1 MLKISRESEINLV
14 NVLIDNDIISGKDL
28 IDIKKISTENNKSQ
42 IDAIFELKLTDEQKI
57 IDLLIKEQNLE
68 TVDLKKVEVTDEIKT
83 VLPSNYIKVNFV
95 APFKIDNKTLHI
107 AIPDSSKLGLMRNL
121 KAITKKNIELHAAK
135 ITDISEFI
143 EKLSSETDE
152 VTIASIR
159 DENRKRIKTFES
171 DLGDAGEVLEK
182 APEED
187 IEAIENESEVIKFS
201 TAVVAEAIKMG
212 VSDIHIEPYRFS
224 SRVRYR
230 LDGMLQEQEQ
240 YKQFLHDNY
249 GAVVTRIKIMGKLD
263 IAERRLPQDGAI
275 NFKIENKVVDLRLS
289 ILPTA
294 NNERIVMRILN
305 KDAGDIKLEQLN
317 FEEQDLKNLRKAIHS
332 TQGLILVT
340 GPTGSGKSTTLYSI
354 LKEVSKPHL
363 NILTA
368 EDPVEYELDGVGQ
381 VQIKDHIGLT
391 FASALRSFLRQDP
404 EIILVGEM
412 RDKETV
418 DIGLKAALTGHLV
431 FSTLH
436 TNDAPST
443 ITRLQN
449 MGTPDYLISAAT
461 QLVVAQ
467 RLARKNCKD
476 CRVPDDD
483 VNPKVL
489 QDLGFSAEQASR
501 VKAIKGKG
509 CAKCSNTGYK
519 GRQGIYEILVVSKP
533 LKEAILR
540 QATTPELREI
550 GIKEGFQTMKDMGR
564 RLIASGELN
573 FREYES
579 SFRRIRMEAFTYKGI
594 SDGKYV
600 TGDIEALNLDEAS
613 HLLKEKKI
621 IITNIVKT
629 KKKAG
634 EKKKS
639 SGSSLFGRSKKVK
652 IEDILIFSKQFAT
665 MVKAGLPILQVLA
678 MLRDQMESQG
688 IKDIIEDIR
697 KSLEGGVN
705 LSKCFEKYPQHFD
718 NVYVTWSKAGE
729 ARG

>member
-28 IDIKKISTENNKSQ
+28 INIKKISSENNSSQ

-68 TVDLKKVEVTDEIKT
+68 TVDLKKVEVDQDIKT

-95 APFKIDNKTLHI
+95 APFKIDGKTLHI

-135 ITDISEFI
+135 ISEISEFI
-143 EKLSSETDE
+143 ERLSSETDE

-159 DENRKRIKTFES
+159 DENRKKIKTFES
-171 DLGDAGEVLEK
+171 DLGEAGEVLEK

-230 LDGMLQEQEQ
+230 LDGMLSEQEQ

-249 GAVVTRIKIMGKLD
+249 GAVVTRFKIMGKLD

-275 NFKIENKVVDLRLS
+275 NFKIDNKVVDLRLS

-294 NNERIVMRILN
+294 SNERIVMRILN

-317 FEEQDLKNLRKAIHS
+317 FEEQDLKNLRKAINS

-354 LKEVSKPHL
+354 LKEVSRPHL

-368 EDPVEYELDGVGQ
+368 EDPVEYDLEGVGQ
-381 VQIKDHIGLT
+381 VQIKDDIGLT

-449 MGTPDYLISAAT
+449 MGTPDYLISAAC

-467 RLARKNCKD
+467 RLARKNCKE

-483 VNPKVL
+483 VTPKVL
-489 QDLGFSAEQASR
+489 QDLGFTAELASR
-501 VKAIKGKG
+501 VKAVKGKG
-509 CAKCSNTGYK
+509 CPKCNNTGYK
-519 GRQGIYEILVVSKP
+519 GRQGIYEILVVTKP

-550 GIKEGFQTMKDMGR
+550 GVKEGFQTMQDMGR

-573 FREYES
+573 FREYERVLS
-579 SFRRIRMEAFTYKGI
+579 
-594 SDGKYV
+594 
-600 TGDIEALNLDEAS
+600 
-613 HLLKEKKI
+613 
-621 IITNIVKT
+621 
-629 KKKAG
+629 G
-634 EKKKS
+634 E
-639 SGSSLFGRSKKVK
+639 
-652 IEDILIFSKQFAT
+652 
-665 MVKAGLPILQVLA
+665 
-678 MLRDQMESQG
+678 
-688 IKDIIEDIR
+688 
-697 KSLEGGVN
+697 
-705 LSKCFEKYPQHFD
+705 
-718 NVYVTWSKAGE
+718 
-729 ARG
+729 

>member
-1 MLKISRESEINLV
+1 MLKISRESEINLI

-28 IDIKKISTENNKSQ
+28 PNIKKVSTEKNKSQ
-42 IDAIFELKLTDEQKI
+42 IDAVFELKLTDENKI
-57 IDLLIKEQNLE
+57 LDVLVKEQSLDTIDLS
-68 TVDLKKVEVTDEIKT
+68 KVQITDEIKS
-83 VLPSNYIKVNFV
+83 VLPSNYINVNFV
-95 APFKIDNKTLHI
+95 APFKVEGKVLHI
-107 AIPDSSKLGLMRNL
+107 AISDSSKLGLMRNL
-121 KAITKKNIELHAAK
+121 KAITKKDIELHGAK
-135 ITDISEFI
+135 VSQISEFI
-143 EKLSSETDE
+143 QKLQNESGDVTTETIRKEKREKT
-152 VTIASIR
+152 
-159 DENRKRIKTFES
+159 KTFDSE
-171 DLGDAGEVLEK
+171 LGEAGEVLDK
-182 APEED
+182 KPEED
-187 IEAIENESEVIKFS
+187 VEAIENESEVIKFS
-201 TAVVAEAIKMG
+201 TAVVADAIKLG

-230 LDGMLQEQEQ
+230 LDGMLQEQEE

-249 GAVVTRIKIMGKLD
+249 GAVVTRFKIMGKLD

-275 NFKIENKVVDLRLS
+275 NFKIDGKVVDLRLS
-289 ILPTA
+289 VLPTA

-305 KDAGDIKLEQLN
+305 KDAGDITLEQLN
-317 FEEQDLKNLRKAIHS
+317 FEDVDLKNLRKAIHS

-381 VQIKDHIGLT
+381 VQIKDDIGLS

-461 QLVVAQ
+461 QMVLAQ
-467 RLARKNCKD
+467 RLARRNCKD

-483 VNPKVL
+483 VTPKVL
-489 QDLGFSAEQASR
+489 TDLGFSPEKASR

-509 CAKCSNTGYK
+509 CPKCKNTGYK
-519 GRQGIYEILVVSKP
+519 GRQGIYEIMVISKP
-533 LKEAILR
+533 IKEAILR

-550 GIKEGFQTMKDMGR
+550 AVKEGFQTMQDMGR
-564 RLIASGELN
+564 RMIANGDLN
-573 FREYES
+573 FREFERVLS
-579 SFRRIRMEAFTYKGI
+579 S
-594 SDGKYV
+594 
-600 TGDIEALNLDEAS
+600 
-613 HLLKEKKI
+613 
-621 IITNIVKT
+621 
-629 KKKAG
+629 
-634 EKKKS
+634 
-639 SGSSLFGRSKKVK
+639 
-652 IEDILIFSKQFAT
+652 
-665 MVKAGLPILQVLA
+665 
-678 MLRDQMESQG
+678 
-688 IKDIIEDIR
+688 
-697 KSLEGGVN
+697 
-705 LSKCFEKYPQHFD
+705 
-718 NVYVTWSKAGE
+718 
-729 ARG
+729 

>member
-28 IDIKKISTENNKSQ
+28 INIKKVSSESNKSQ
-42 IDAIFELKLTDEQKI
+42 IDAIFELKLTDEKKI

-68 TVDLKKVEVTDEIKT
+68 TVDLKKVEVTDDIKT

-95 APFKIDNKTLHI
+95 APFKIDGKTLHI
-107 AIPDSSKLGLMRNL
+107 AISDSSKLGLMRNL

-135 ITDISEFI
+135 VSDISEFI
-143 EKLSSETDE
+143 EKLSSDSDE

-159 DENRKRIKTFES
+159 DENRKKIKTFDS
-171 DLGDAGEVLEK
+171 DLGEAGEVLEK

-212 VSDIHIEPYRFS
+212 VSDIHIEPYRFT

-230 LDGMLQEQEQ
+230 LDGMLSEQEQ

-249 GAVVTRIKIMGKLD
+249 GAVVTRFKIMGKLD

-275 NFKIENKVVDLRLS
+275 NFKIDNKVVDLRLS

-294 NNERIVMRILN
+294 SNERIVMRILN

-317 FEEQDLKNLRKAIHS
+317 FEEQDLKNLRKAINS

-354 LKEVSKPHL
+354 LKEVSRPHL

-368 EDPVEYELDGVGQ
+368 EDPVEYDLEGVGQ
-381 VQIKDHIGLT
+381 VQIKDDIGLT

-449 MGTPDYLISAAT
+449 MGTPDYLISAAC

-467 RLARKNCKD
+467 RLARKNCKE

-483 VNPKVL
+483 VTPKVL
-489 QDLGFSAEQASR
+489 QDLGFTAELASR
-501 VKAIKGKG
+501 VKALKGKG
-509 CAKCSNTGYK
+509 CGKCNNTGYK
-519 GRQGIYEILVVSKP
+519 GRQGIYEILVVTKP

-550 GIKEGFQTMKDMGR
+550 GVKEGFQTMQDMGR

-573 FREYES
+573 FREFERVLS
-579 SFRRIRMEAFTYKGI
+579 
-594 SDGKYV
+594 
-600 TGDIEALNLDEAS
+600 
-613 HLLKEKKI
+613 
-621 IITNIVKT
+621 
-629 KKKAG
+629 G
-634 EKKKS
+634 E
-639 SGSSLFGRSKKVK
+639 
-652 IEDILIFSKQFAT
+652 
-665 MVKAGLPILQVLA
+665 
-678 MLRDQMESQG
+678 
-688 IKDIIEDIR
+688 
-697 KSLEGGVN
+697 
-705 LSKCFEKYPQHFD
+705 
-718 NVYVTWSKAGE
+718 
-729 ARG
+729 

>member
-1 MLKISRESEINLV
+1 MTAVR
-14 NVLIDNDIISGKDL
+14 DNDVISGKDL
-28 IDIKKISTENNKSQ
+28 INIKKKSSEGNKSQ
-42 IDAIFELKLTDEQKI
+42 IEAVFDLKLTDEKKI
-57 IDLLIKEQNLE
+57 LDILVKEQNLE
-68 TVDLKKVEVTDEIKT
+68 IIDLKKVEVSPDIKS

-95 APFKIDNKTLHI
+95 APFKMEGKTLHI
-107 AIPDSSKLGLMRNL
+107 AIPDSSKLALMRNL
-121 KAITKKNIELHAAK
+121 KAITKKNIELHAAPL
-135 ITDISEFI
+135 TQISEFI
-143 EKLSSETDE
+143 EKISSDGE
-152 VTIASIR
+152 VTTATIR
-159 DENRKRIKTFES
+159 QENKEKQKTFDS

-201 TAVVAEAIKMG
+201 TAVVAEAIKKG

-240 YKQFLHDNY
+240 YKNFLHDNY
-249 GAVVTRIKIMGKLD
+249 GAVVTRFKIMGKLD

-275 NFKIENKVVDLRLS
+275 NFKIEGKVVDLRLS

-305 KDAGDIKLEQLN
+305 KDAGDITLEQLN
-317 FEEQDLKNLRKAIHS
+317 FEEQDLKSLRKSIHS

-381 VQIKDHIGLT
+381 VQIKDDIGLT

-449 MGTPDYLISAAT
+449 MGTPDYLISAAC

-467 RLARKNCKD
+467 RLARKNCKK
-476 CRVPDDD
+476 CKIPDDD

-509 CAKCSNTGYK
+509 CETCSNTGYK

-540 QATTPELREI
+540 KATTPELRQI
-550 GIKEGFQTMKDMGR
+550 AVKEGFQTMQDMGK
-564 RLIASGELN
+564 RLIASGDLN
-573 FREYES
+573 FREYE
-579 SFRRIRMEAFTYKGI
+579 R
-594 SDGKYV
+594 
-600 TGDIEALNLDEAS
+600 
-613 HLLKEKKI
+613 
-621 IITNIVKT
+621 
-629 KKKAG
+629 
-634 EKKKS
+634 
-639 SGSSLFGRSKKVK
+639 
-652 IEDILIFSKQFAT
+652 
-665 MVKAGLPILQVLA
+665 VLSN
-678 MLRDQMESQG
+678 E
-688 IKDIIEDIR
+688 
-697 KSLEGGVN
+697 
-705 LSKCFEKYPQHFD
+705 
-718 NVYVTWSKAGE
+718 
-729 ARG
+729 

>member
-28 IDIKKISTENNKSQ
+28 INIKKVSTENNKSQ

-68 TVDLKKVEVTDEIKT
+68 TVDLKKVEISEDVKT

-95 APFKIDNKTLHI
+95 APFKIEGKTLHI

-135 ITDISEFI
+135 ISDISEYI
-143 EKLSSETDE
+143 DRLASETDE

-159 DENRKRIKTFES
+159 DENRKKIKTFET
-171 DLGDAGEVLEK
+171 DLGEAGEVLEK

-201 TAVVAEAIKMG
+201 TAVVAEAIKLG
-212 VSDIHIEPYRFS
+212 VSDIHIEPYRFT

-230 LDGMLQEQEQ
+230 LDGMLSEQEQ

-249 GAVVTRIKIMGKLD
+249 GAVVTRFKIMGKLD

-275 NFKIENKVVDLRLS
+275 NFKIDNKVVDLRLS

-317 FEEQDLKNLRKAIHS
+317 FEEQDLANLRKAIHS

-354 LKEVSKPHL
+354 LKEVSKPHI

-509 CAKCSNTGYK
+509 CAKCNNSGYK

-533 LKEAILR
+533 IKEAILR

-550 GIKEGFQTMKDMGR
+550 GVKEGFQTMQDMGR

-573 FREYES
+573 FREYERVLS
-579 SFRRIRMEAFTYKGI
+579 SE
-594 SDGKYV
+594 
-600 TGDIEALNLDEAS
+600 
-613 HLLKEKKI
+613 
-621 IITNIVKT
+621 
-629 KKKAG
+629 
-634 EKKKS
+634 
-639 SGSSLFGRSKKVK
+639 
-652 IEDILIFSKQFAT
+652 
-665 MVKAGLPILQVLA
+665 
-678 MLRDQMESQG
+678 
-688 IKDIIEDIR
+688 
-697 KSLEGGVN
+697 
-705 LSKCFEKYPQHFD
+705 
-718 NVYVTWSKAGE
+718 
-729 ARG
+729 

>member
-1 MLKISRESEINLV
+1 MLKISRESEINLI
-14 NVLIDNDIISGKDL
+14 NVLIDNDVISGKDL
-28 IDIKKISTENNKSQ
+28 INIKKKSSEGNKSQ
-42 IDAIFELKLTDEQKI
+42 IEAVFDLKLTDEKKI
-57 IDLLIKEQNLE
+57 LDILVKEQNLE
-68 TVDLKKVEVTDEIKT
+68 IIDLKKVEVSTDIKS

-95 APFKIDNKTLHI
+95 APFKMEGKTLHI
-107 AIPDSSKLGLMRNL
+107 AIPDSSKLALMRNL
-121 KAITKKNIELHAAK
+121 KAITKKNIELHAAPL
-135 ITDISEFI
+135 TQISEFI
-143 EKLSSETDE
+143 EKISSDGE
-152 VTIASIR
+152 VTTATIR
-159 DENRKRIKTFES
+159 QENKEKQKTFDS

-201 TAVVAEAIKMG
+201 TAVVAEAIKKG

-240 YKQFLHDNY
+240 YKNFLHDNY
-249 GAVVTRIKIMGKLD
+249 GAVVTRFKIMGKLD

-275 NFKIENKVVDLRLS
+275 NFKIEGKVVDLRLS

-305 KDAGDIKLEQLN
+305 KDAGDITLEQLN
-317 FEEQDLKNLRKAIHS
+317 FEEQDLKSLRKSIHS

-381 VQIKDHIGLT
+381 VQIKDDIGLT

-449 MGTPDYLISAAT
+449 MGTPDYLISAAC

-467 RLARKNCKD
+467 RLARKNCKK
-476 CRVPDDD
+476 CKIPDDD

-509 CAKCSNTGYK
+509 CETCSNTGYK

-540 QATTPELREI
+540 KATTPELRQI
-550 GIKEGFQTMKDMGR
+550 AVKEGFQTMQDMGK
-564 RLIASGELN
+564 RLIASGDLN
-573 FREYES
+573 FREYE
-579 SFRRIRMEAFTYKGI
+579 R
-594 SDGKYV
+594 
-600 TGDIEALNLDEAS
+600 
-613 HLLKEKKI
+613 
-621 IITNIVKT
+621 
-629 KKKAG
+629 
-634 EKKKS
+634 
-639 SGSSLFGRSKKVK
+639 
-652 IEDILIFSKQFAT
+652 
-665 MVKAGLPILQVLA
+665 VLSN
-678 MLRDQMESQG
+678 E
-688 IKDIIEDIR
+688 
-697 KSLEGGVN
+697 
-705 LSKCFEKYPQHFD
+705 
-718 NVYVTWSKAGE
+718 
-729 ARG
+729 

>member
-28 IDIKKISTENNKSQ
+28 INIKKVSSESNKSQ
-42 IDAIFELKLTDEQKI
+42 IDAIFELKLTDEKKI

-68 TVDLKKVEVTDEIKT
+68 TVDLKKVEISDDIKT

-95 APFKIDNKTLHI
+95 APFKIDGKTLHI
-107 AIPDSSKLGLMRNL
+107 AISDSSKLGLMRNL

-135 ITDISEFI
+135 VSDISEFI
-143 EKLSSETDE
+143 EKLSSESDE

-159 DENRKRIKTFES
+159 DENRKKIKTFDS

-212 VSDIHIEPYRFS
+212 VSDIHIEPYRFT

-230 LDGMLQEQEQ
+230 LDGMLSEQEQ

-249 GAVVTRIKIMGKLD
+249 GAVVTRFKIMGKLD

-275 NFKIENKVVDLRLS
+275 NFKIDNKVVDLRLS

-294 NNERIVMRILN
+294 SNERIVMRILN

-317 FEEQDLKNLRKAIHS
+317 FEEQDLKNLRKAINS

-354 LKEVSKPHL
+354 LKEVSRPHL

-368 EDPVEYELDGVGQ
+368 EDPVEYDLEGVGQ
-381 VQIKDHIGLT
+381 VQIKDDIGLT

-449 MGTPDYLISAAT
+449 MGTPDYLISAAC

-467 RLARKNCKD
+467 RLARKNCKE

-483 VNPKVL
+483 VTPKVL
-489 QDLGFSAEQASR
+489 QDLGFTAELASR
-501 VKAIKGKG
+501 VKALKGKG
-509 CAKCSNTGYK
+509 CGKCNNTGYK
-519 GRQGIYEILVVSKP
+519 GRQGIYEILVVTKP

-550 GIKEGFQTMKDMGR
+550 GVKEGFQTMQDMGR

-573 FREYES
+573 FREFERVLS
-579 SFRRIRMEAFTYKGI
+579 
-594 SDGKYV
+594 
-600 TGDIEALNLDEAS
+600 
-613 HLLKEKKI
+613 
-621 IITNIVKT
+621 
-629 KKKAG
+629 G
-634 EKKKS
+634 E
-639 SGSSLFGRSKKVK
+639 
-652 IEDILIFSKQFAT
+652 
-665 MVKAGLPILQVLA
+665 
-678 MLRDQMESQG
+678 
-688 IKDIIEDIR
+688 
-697 KSLEGGVN
+697 
-705 LSKCFEKYPQHFD
+705 
-718 NVYVTWSKAGE
+718 
-729 ARG
+729 

>member
-1 MLKISRESEINLV
+1 MLKISRESEINLI
-14 NVLIDNDIISGKDL
+14 NVLIDNDVISGKDL
-28 IDIKKISTENNKSQ
+28 INIKKKSTEGNKSQ
-42 IDAIFELKLTDEQKI
+42 IEAVFDLKLTDEKKI
-57 IDLLIKEQNLE
+57 LDILVKEQNLDI
-68 TVDLKKVEVTDEIKT
+68 VDLKKVEVSPEIKS

-95 APFKIDNKTLHI
+95 APFKVDGKTLHI
-107 AIPDSSKLGLMRNL
+107 AIPDSSKLTLMRNL
-121 KAITKKNIELHAAK
+121 KAITKKNIELHAAPLSQ
-135 ITDISEFI
+135 ISEFI
-143 EKLSSETDE
+143 ENLSSDGE
-152 VTIASIR
+152 VTTASIR
-159 DENRKRIKTFES
+159 KENREKQKTFDS
-171 DLGDAGEVLEK
+171 DLGEAGEVLEK

-187 IEAIENESEVIKFS
+187 VEAIENESEVIKFS
-201 TAVVAEAIKMG
+201 TAVVAEAIKKG

-249 GAVVTRIKIMGKLD
+249 GAVVTRFKIMGKLD

-275 NFKIENKVVDLRLS
+275 NFKIEGKVVDLRLS

-305 KDAGDIKLEQLN
+305 KDAGDITLEQLN
-317 FEEQDLKNLRKAIHS
+317 FEEQDLKSLRKSIHS

-381 VQIKDHIGLT
+381 VQIKDDIGLT

-449 MGTPDYLISAAT
+449 MGTPDYLISAAC

-467 RLARKNCKD
+467 RLARKNCKK
-476 CRVPDDD
+476 CKIPDDD

-509 CAKCSNTGYK
+509 CETCSNTGYK

-540 QATTPELREI
+540 KATTPELRQI
-550 GIKEGFQTMKDMGR
+550 AVKEGFQTMQDMGK
-564 RLIASGELN
+564 RLIASGDLN
-573 FREYES
+573 FREYERVLS
-579 SFRRIRMEAFTYKGI
+579 
-594 SDGKYV
+594 
-600 TGDIEALNLDEAS
+600 
-613 HLLKEKKI
+613 
-621 IITNIVKT
+621 
-629 KKKAG
+629 G
-634 EKKKS
+634 E
-639 SGSSLFGRSKKVK
+639 
-652 IEDILIFSKQFAT
+652 
-665 MVKAGLPILQVLA
+665 
-678 MLRDQMESQG
+678 
-688 IKDIIEDIR
+688 
-697 KSLEGGVN
+697 
-705 LSKCFEKYPQHFD
+705 
-718 NVYVTWSKAGE
+718 
-729 ARG
+729 

>member
-1 MLKISRESEINLV
+1 MLKISRESEINLI
-14 NVLIDNDIISGKDL
+14 NVLIDNDVISGKDL
-28 IDIKKISTENNKSQ
+28 INIKKKSSEGNKSQ
-42 IDAIFELKLTDEQKI
+42 IEAVFDLKLTDEKKI
-57 IDLLIKEQNLE
+57 LDILVKEQNLDI
-68 TVDLKKVEVTDEIKT
+68 VDLKKVEVSSEIKS

-95 APFKIDNKTLHI
+95 APFKVDGKTLHI
-107 AIPDSSKLGLMRNL
+107 AIPDSSKLTLMRNL
-121 KAITKKNIELHAAK
+121 KAITKKNIELHAAPLSQ
-135 ITDISEFI
+135 ISEFI
-143 EKLSSETDE
+143 ENLSSDGE
-152 VTIASIR
+152 VTTATIR
-159 DENRKRIKTFES
+159 QENKEKQKTFDS

-187 IEAIENESEVIKFS
+187 VEAIENESEVIKFS
-201 TAVVAEAIKMG
+201 TAVVADAIKSG

-230 LDGMLQEQEQ
+230 LDGMLTEQEQ
-240 YKQFLHDNY
+240 YRKFLHDNY
-249 GAVVTRIKIMGKLD
+249 GAVVTRFKIMGKLD

-275 NFKIENKVVDLRLS
+275 NFKIEGKVVDLRLS

-294 NNERIVMRILN
+294 NNERIVMRVLN
-305 KDAGDIKLEQLN
+305 KDAGDITLEQLN
-317 FEEQDLKNLRKAIHS
+317 FEEQDLKSLRKSIHS

-381 VQIKDHIGLT
+381 VQIKDDIGFT
-391 FASALRSFLRQDP
+391 FAKALRSFLRQDP

-449 MGTPDYLISAAT
+449 MGTPDYLISAAC

-476 CRVPDDD
+476 CKVPDDD
-483 VNPKVL
+483 VTPKVL
-489 QDLGFSAEQASR
+489 QDLGFTAEVASR

-509 CAKCSNTGYK
+509 CPKCKDTGYK
-519 GRQGIYEILVVSKP
+519 GRQGIYEILSVSKP

-550 GIKEGFQTMKDMGR
+550 AVKEGFQTMQDMGR
-564 RLIASGELN
+564 RLIASGDLN
-573 FREYES
+573 FREFE
-579 SFRRIRMEAFTYKGI
+579 R
-594 SDGKYV
+594 
-600 TGDIEALNLDEAS
+600 
-613 HLLKEKKI
+613 
-621 IITNIVKT
+621 
-629 KKKAG
+629 
-634 EKKKS
+634 
-639 SGSSLFGRSKKVK
+639 
-652 IEDILIFSKQFAT
+652 
-665 MVKAGLPILQVLA
+665 VL
-678 MLRDQMESQG
+678 S
-688 IKDIIEDIR
+688 
-697 KSLEGGVN
+697 EG
-705 LSKCFEKYPQHFD
+705 
-718 NVYVTWSKAGE
+718 
-729 ARG
+729 

>member
-1 MLKISRESEINLV
+1 MLKISRESEINLI
-14 NVLIDNDIISGKDL
+14 NVLIDNDVISGKDL
-28 IDIKKISTENNKSQ
+28 INIKKKSSEGNKSQ
-42 IDAIFELKLTDEQKI
+42 IEAVFDLKLTDEKKI
-57 IDLLIKEQNLE
+57 LDILVKEQNLDI
-68 TVDLKKVEVTDEIKT
+68 VDLKKVDVSPEIKS

-95 APFKIDNKTLHI
+95 APFKVDGKTLHI
-107 AIPDSSKLGLMRNL
+107 AIPDSSKLTLMRNL
-121 KAITKKNIELHAAK
+121 KAITKKNIELHAAPL
-135 ITDISEFI
+135 TQISEFI
-143 EKLSSETDE
+143 ENLSSDGE
-152 VTIASIR
+152 VTTASIR
-159 DENRKRIKTFES
+159 KENREKQKTFDS

-187 IEAIENESEVIKFS
+187 VEAIENESEVIKFS
-201 TAVVAEAIKMG
+201 TAVVAEAIKKG

-249 GAVVTRIKIMGKLD
+249 GAVVTRFKIMGKLD

-275 NFKIENKVVDLRLS
+275 NFKIEGKVVDLRLS

-305 KDAGDIKLEQLN
+305 KDAGDITLEQLN
-317 FEEQDLKNLRKAIHS
+317 FEEQDLKSLRKSIHS

-381 VQIKDHIGLT
+381 VQIKDDIGLT

-449 MGTPDYLISAAT
+449 MGTPDYLISAAC

-467 RLARKNCKD
+467 RLARKNCKK
-476 CRVPDDD
+476 CKIPDDD

-509 CAKCSNTGYK
+509 CEACSNTGYK

-540 QATTPELREI
+540 KATTPELRQI
-550 GIKEGFQTMKDMGR
+550 AVKEGFQTMQDMGK
-564 RLIASGELN
+564 RLIASGDLN
-573 FREYES
+573 FREYERVLS
-579 SFRRIRMEAFTYKGI
+579 
-594 SDGKYV
+594 
-600 TGDIEALNLDEAS
+600 
-613 HLLKEKKI
+613 
-621 IITNIVKT
+621 
-629 KKKAG
+629 G
-634 EKKKS
+634 E
-639 SGSSLFGRSKKVK
+639 
-652 IEDILIFSKQFAT
+652 
-665 MVKAGLPILQVLA
+665 
-678 MLRDQMESQG
+678 
-688 IKDIIEDIR
+688 
-697 KSLEGGVN
+697 
-705 LSKCFEKYPQHFD
+705 
-718 NVYVTWSKAGE
+718 
-729 ARG
+729 

>member
-1 MLKISRESEINLV
+1 MLKISRESEINLI
-14 NVLIDNDIISGKDL
+14 NVLIDNDVISGKDL
-28 IDIKKISTENNKSQ
+28 INIKKKSSEGNKSQ
-42 IDAIFELKLTDEQKI
+42 IEAVFDLKLTDEKKI
-57 IDLLIKEQNLE
+57 LDILVKEQNLE
-68 TVDLKKVEVTDEIKT
+68 IIDLKKIEVSPDIKS

-95 APFKIDNKTLHI
+95 APFKMEGKTLHI
-107 AIPDSSKLGLMRNL
+107 AIPDSSKLALMRNL
-121 KAITKKNIELHAAK
+121 KAITKKNIELHAAPL
-135 ITDISEFI
+135 TQISEFI
-143 EKLSSETDE
+143 EKISSDGE
-152 VTIASIR
+152 VTTATIR
-159 DENRKRIKTFES
+159 QENKEKQKTFDS

-201 TAVVAEAIKMG
+201 TAVVAEAIKKG

-240 YKQFLHDNY
+240 YKNFLHDNY
-249 GAVVTRIKIMGKLD
+249 GAVVTRFKIMGKLD

-275 NFKIENKVVDLRLS
+275 NFKIEGKVVDLRLS

-305 KDAGDIKLEQLN
+305 KDAGDITLEQLN
-317 FEEQDLKNLRKAIHS
+317 FEEQDLKSLRKSIHS

-381 VQIKDHIGLT
+381 VQIKDDIGLT

-449 MGTPDYLISAAT
+449 MGTPDYLISAAC

-467 RLARKNCKD
+467 RLARKNCKK
-476 CRVPDDD
+476 CKIPDDD

-509 CAKCSNTGYK
+509 CETCSNTGYK

-540 QATTPELREI
+540 KATTPELRQI
-550 GIKEGFQTMKDMGR
+550 AVKEGFQTMQDMGK
-564 RLIASGELN
+564 RLIASGDLN
-573 FREYES
+573 FREYE
-579 SFRRIRMEAFTYKGI
+579 R
-594 SDGKYV
+594 
-600 TGDIEALNLDEAS
+600 
-613 HLLKEKKI
+613 
-621 IITNIVKT
+621 
-629 KKKAG
+629 
-634 EKKKS
+634 
-639 SGSSLFGRSKKVK
+639 
-652 IEDILIFSKQFAT
+652 
-665 MVKAGLPILQVLA
+665 VLSN
-678 MLRDQMESQG
+678 E
-688 IKDIIEDIR
+688 
-697 KSLEGGVN
+697 
-705 LSKCFEKYPQHFD
+705 
-718 NVYVTWSKAGE
+718 
-729 ARG
+729 

>member
-1 MLKISRESEINLV
+1 MLKISRESEINLI
-14 NVLIDNDIISGKDL
+14 NVLIDNDVISGKDL
-28 IDIKKISTENNKSQ
+28 INIKKKSSEGNKSQ
-42 IDAIFELKLTDEQKI
+42 IEAVFDLKLTDEKKI
-57 IDLLIKEQNLE
+57 LDILVKEQNLE
-68 TVDLKKVEVTDEIKT
+68 IIDLKKVEVSQDIKS

-95 APFKIDNKTLHI
+95 APFKMEGKTLHI
-107 AIPDSSKLGLMRNL
+107 AIPDSSKLALMRNL
-121 KAITKKNIELHAAK
+121 KAITKKNIELHAAPL
-135 ITDISEFI
+135 TQISEFI
-143 EKLSSETDE
+143 EKISSDGE
-152 VTIASIR
+152 VTTASIR
-159 DENRKRIKTFES
+159 KENKEKQKTFDSE
-171 DLGDAGEVLEK
+171 LGEAGEVLEK

-201 TAVVAEAIKMG
+201 TAVVAEAIKKG

-240 YKQFLHDNY
+240 YKNFLHDNY
-249 GAVVTRIKIMGKLD
+249 GAVVTRFKIMGKLD

-275 NFKIENKVVDLRLS
+275 NFKIEGKVVDLRLS

-305 KDAGDIKLEQLN
+305 KDAGDITLEQLN
-317 FEEQDLKNLRKAIHS
+317 FEEEDLKSLRKSIHS

-381 VQIKDHIGLT
+381 VQIKDDIGLT

-449 MGTPDYLISAAT
+449 MGTPDYLISAAC

-467 RLARKNCKD
+467 SLARKNCKN
-476 CRVPDDD
+476 CKVPDDD

-509 CAKCSNTGYK
+509 CETCSNTGYK

-540 QATTPELREI
+540 KATTPELRQI
-550 GIKEGFQTMKDMGR
+550 AVKEGFQTMQDMGK
-564 RLIASGELN
+564 RLIASGDLN
-573 FREYES
+573 FREYE
-579 SFRRIRMEAFTYKGI
+579 R
-594 SDGKYV
+594 
-600 TGDIEALNLDEAS
+600 
-613 HLLKEKKI
+613 
-621 IITNIVKT
+621 
-629 KKKAG
+629 
-634 EKKKS
+634 
-639 SGSSLFGRSKKVK
+639 
-652 IEDILIFSKQFAT
+652 
-665 MVKAGLPILQVLA
+665 VLSN
-678 MLRDQMESQG
+678 E
-688 IKDIIEDIR
+688 
-697 KSLEGGVN
+697 
-705 LSKCFEKYPQHFD
+705 
-718 NVYVTWSKAGE
+718 
-729 ARG
+729 